1 MKAYSFMAGQ
11 NWWSTIMAE
20 LVVACF
26 DTQFEAN
33 AAAEKLLSR
42 GLRRE
47 QIVLSFDE
55 SVGNVPSSSSAPT
68 TVVSKASHTGRIDTS
83 SGREKKKSRFAS
95 SRTPPLP
102 DPALIGHTTLVIEL
116 HGEMSMDDACALL
129 DDAGASS
136 VRSHEHAERRVED
149 PAMWPEVGTAS
160 REDVQRSID
169 ASKGG
174 AELGTRR
181 SR

>member
-1 MKAYSFMAGQ
+1 
-11 NWWSTIMAE
+11 MAE

-26 DTQFEAN
+26 DTQFDAN

-55 SVGNVPSSSSAPT
+55 SVGKSPSSSSAPT
-68 TVVSKASHTGRIDTS
+68 TVISQASHTGHIDASTGQEKRNGVRS
-83 SGREKKKSRFAS
+83 SFSS

-102 DPALIGHTTLVIEL
+102 DPSLIGHTTLVVEL
-116 HGEMSMDDACALL
+116 RGELSMDDVCALL
-129 DDAGASS
+129 DNAGASS
-136 VRSHEHAERRVED
+136 IRPKGKGERSIQET
-149 PAMWPEVGTAS
+149 PQMWPSVGHAS

-169 ASKGG
+169 AAKGG
-174 AELGTRR
+174 ARSTR
-181 SR
+181 SPGKS

>member
-1 MKAYSFMAGQ
+1 M
-11 NWWSTIMAE
+11 TE

-26 DTQFEAN
+26 DTQFEAS

-55 SVGNVPSSSSAPT
+55 SVGNSPSSSSAPT
-68 TVVSKASHTGRIDTS
+68 TVISTASHTGRIDTS
-83 SGREKKKSRFAS
+83 TGRDKARSLFSS

-102 DPALIGHTTLVIEL
+102 DPSLIGRTTLVVEL
-116 HGEMSMDDACALL
+116 RGEMSMDDVCVLL
-129 DDAGASS
+129 DGAGASS
-136 VRSHEHAERRVED
+136 VRSHEHAERRREN
-149 PAMWPEVGTAS
+149 PAMWPEIGSAS
-160 REDVQRSID
+160 SDDVQRSID
-169 ASKGG
+169 AAKGG
-174 AELGTRR
+174 AGLGTRR

>member
-1 MKAYSFMAGQ
+1 
-11 NWWSTIMAE
+11 MAE

-26 DTQFEAN
+26 DTQSEAH

-47 QIVLSFDE
+47 QIVVTFDE
-55 SVGNVPSSSSAPT
+55 SVGNSPASSSAPT
-68 TVVSKASHTGRIDTS
+68 TVISEASHTGRIDTGTGQERKKNRPS
-83 SGREKKKSRFAS
+83 SSPISS

-102 DPALIGHTTLVIEL
+102 DPTLIGHTTVVVEL

-129 DDAGASS
+129 DGAGASS
-136 VRSHEHAERRVED
+136 VRSHEHIEQRSEN
-149 PAMWPEVGTAS
+149 PAMWPAVGNAS

-169 ASKGG
+169 AAKGG
-174 AELGTRR
+174 AELGNRR
-181 SR
+181 AR